1 MATMKAYEQG
11 VPNWVDLSTP
21 DPEAST
27 RFYRALF
34 GWEITEHET
43 GNPDAPYLMG
53 RLDGR
58 PAAGMMLQDPN
69 QAAQGVPPMWSMYIA
84 VDDVE
89 AATARA
95 KEAGAQ
101 VLVGPMDVMDE
112 GRMSFVMDP
121 TGAAV
126 GLWEAKD
133 HVGAEAVNEPGAF
146 NWSEVVTNE
155 PEKLDPFYANV
166 VGARFREIEFGGGP
180 YTSMQVDGRTVGG
193 TMKPQQEGT
202 PPHWHVYFQVEDA
215 DAAAATA
222 KEEGGSVM
230 AGPFDT
236 PAGRIAVIRD
246 PHGAM
251 FSVIQPGD

>member
-1 MATMKAYEQG
+1 MATKRAYEQG

-21 DPEAST
+21 NPAESK
-27 RFYRALF
+27 RFYEELF

-43 GNPDAPYLMG
+43 GDPDAPYFMG
-53 RLDGR
+53 RLGGR
-58 PAAGMMLQDPN
+58 PAAGMMRQDPD

-84 VDDVE
+84 VDDVD

-95 KEAGAQ
+95 REAGGQ
-101 VLVGPMDVMDE
+101 VLVEPMDVMSE
-112 GRMSFVMDP
+112 GRMSFVLDP

-126 GLWEAKD
+126 GFWEAQD

-146 NWSEVVTNE
+146 NWSEVVTDE
-155 PEKLDPFYANV
+155 PEKLDAFYSKA
-166 VGARFREIEFGGGP
+166 VGARFEEIEFGGGP
-180 YTSMQVDGRTVGG
+180 YTAMKVNDRTVGG
-193 TMKPQQEGT
+193 TMRPQQKGT

-215 DAAAATA
+215 DAAAETA
-222 KEEGGSVM
+222 KAEGGNVV

-236 PAGRIAVIRD
+236 PAGRIAVIQD

-251 FSVIQPGD
+251 FSVIQPEG

>member
-21 DPEAST
+21 DPEASK

-43 GNPDAPYLMG
+43 GQPDAPYFMG
-53 RLDGR
+53 RIGGR
-58 PAAGMMLQDPN
+58 PAAGMMRQDPK
-69 QAAQGVPPMWSMYIA
+69 QAEQGVPPMWSMYIA
-84 VDDVE
+84 VDDAE

-95 KEAGAQ
+95 KKAGAQ
-101 VLVGPMDVMDE
+101 VLVDPMDVMDE

-126 GLWEAKD
+126 GFWEAKD

-155 PEKLDPFYANV
+155 PEKLDPFYAEV
-166 VGARFREIEFGGGP
+166 VGARFQAIEFGGSP
-180 YTSMQVDGRTVGG
+180 YTAMQVGGRTVGG

-202 PPHWHVYFQVEDA
+202 PPHWHIYFQVEDA

-222 KEEGGSVM
+222 KAEGGSVM

-236 PAGRIAVIRD
+236 PAGRIALIRD

-251 FSVIQPGD
+251 FSVIQPEG